1 MVTGAEGGENEGGGG
16 GGGGGGV
23 DEAWVAGGMVCGVC
37 CKGCD

>member
-23 DEAWVAGGMVCGVC
+23 DEAWVAGGTVCGVC
-37 CKGCD
+37 CKDCG

>member
-23 DEAWVAGGMVCGVC
+23 DEAWVTGGKVCGVC
-37 CKGCD
+37 CEGCG